1 MVIMAELAKPLSW
14 ASPSGGMV
22 DVFLACDI
30 AAEREAWQKE
40 IDKRELWVNKIRT
53 GEYVSK
59 GVLMELAKHHDKQEA
74 EWQAALD
81 GEHRRADAAVSAL
94 DKAEK
99 VGNKWCAAAMKRQE
113 AYSAVKERADKAER
127 TLSEKVSAAEAR
139 IKELEEGVHEIA
151 EEVLGCSAPCS
162 LDVRA
167 KCKELE
173 AKAGIS
179 QDASQRL
186 KK

>member
-1 MVIMAELAKPLSW
+1 MVYKSELVHRLADTGLAWDKLDKKVAALREKNRQLS
-14 ASPSGGMV
+14 V
-22 DVFLACDI
+22 QLANSHE
-30 AAEREAWQKE
+30 ER
-40 IDKRELWVNKIRT
+40 
-53 GEYVSK
+53 S
-59 GVLMELAKHHDKQEA
+59 VL
-74 EWQAALD
+74 QAALD
-81 GEHRRADAAVSAL
+81 KVETKYAASSTAADELLDNWKHRAV
-94 DKAEK
+94 
-99 VGNKWCAAAMKRQE
+99 
-113 AYSAVKERADKAER
+113 KAER

>member
-1 MVIMAELAKPLSW
+1 MALAKPKQGCKGRHVGFCYSVE
-14 ASPSGGMV
+14 S
-22 DVFLACDI
+22 I

-40 IDKRELWVNKIRT
+40 IDKRELWINKIRT

-81 GEHRRADAAVSAL
+81 KVETKYAASSTAADELL
-94 DKAEK
+94 DNWKH
-99 VGNKWCAAAMKRQE
+99 
-113 AYSAVKERADKAER
+113 RADKAER

>member
-1 MVIMAELAKPLSW
+1 MVYKSELVHRLADTGLAWDKLDKKVAALREKNRQLS
-14 ASPSGGMV
+14 V
-22 DVFLACDI
+22 QLANSHE
-30 AAEREAWQKE
+30 ER
-40 IDKRELWVNKIRT
+40 
-53 GEYVSK
+53 S
-59 GVLMELAKHHDKQEA
+59 VL
-74 EWQAALD
+74 QAALD
-81 GEHRRADAAVSAL
+81 KVETKYAASSTAADELLDNWKHRAV
-94 DKAEK
+94 
-99 VGNKWCAAAMKRQE
+99 
-113 AYSAVKERADKAER
+113 KAER

-186 KK
+186 KR

>member
-1 MVIMAELAKPLSW
+1 MALAKPKQWCEGRHVGFCYSVE
-14 ASPSGGMV
+14 S
-22 DVFLACDI
+22 I
-30 AAEREAWQKE
+30 AAEREAWRKE
-40 IDKRELWVNKIRT
+40 VAVWKKSAADFEGALDDLNDRYQQLSLNYDMRVEDN
-53 GEYVSK
+53 SK
-59 GVLMELAKHHDKQEA
+59 L
-74 EWQAALD
+74 QAALD
-81 GEHRRADAAVSAL
+81 KVETKYAASSTAADELL
-94 DKAEK
+94 DNWKH
-99 VGNKWCAAAMKRQE
+99 
-113 AYSAVKERADKAER
+113 RADKAER

>member
-1 MVIMAELAKPLSW
+1 M
-14 ASPSGGMV
+14 
-22 DVFLACDI
+22 FLACDI

-81 GEHRRADAAVSAL
+81 KVETKYAASSTAADELLDNWKHRAV
-94 DKAEK
+94 KAEK
-99 VGNKWCAAAMKRQE
+99 ERDRAIEDKNSYRDAILDECRKR
-113 AYSAVKERADKAER
+113 
-127 TLSEKVSAAEAR
+127 EKAEAR
-139 IKELEEGVHEIA
+139 VKELEEGVHEIA

>member
-1 MVIMAELAKPLSW
+1 MVELAKPTVLDKRYVREGIM
-14 ASPSGGMV
+14 AFNY
-22 DVFLACDI
+22 DAIL
-30 AAEREAWQKE
+30 AEREAWQKE

-94 DKAEK
+94 DTAEK
-99 VGNKWCAAAMKRQE
+99 ERQQWH
-113 AYSAVKERADKAER
+113 AVAEEHIKRADKAETKYAASSTAADELLDNWKHR
-127 TLSEKVSAAEAR
+127 ADKAEAR
-139 IKELEEGVHEIA
+139 VKELEEGVHEIA

-173 AKAGIS
+173 A
-179 QDASQRL
+179 RL
-186 KK
+186 KRA

>member
-1 MVIMAELAKPLSW
+1 MVYKSEL
-14 ASPSGGMV
+14 V
-22 DVFLACDI
+22 HRLADTGL
-30 AAEREAWQKE
+30 AW
-40 IDKRELWVNKIRT
+40 DKL
-53 GEYVSK
+53 
-59 GVLMELAKHHDKQEA
+59 DKKV
-74 EWQAALD
+74 AALR
-81 GEHRRADAAVSAL
+81 EKNRQLSVQLANSHEERSVLQAAL
-94 DKAEK
+94 DKAETK
-99 VGNKWCAAAMKRQE
+99 YAASSTAADELLDNWKH
-113 AYSAVKERADKAER
+113 RADKAER